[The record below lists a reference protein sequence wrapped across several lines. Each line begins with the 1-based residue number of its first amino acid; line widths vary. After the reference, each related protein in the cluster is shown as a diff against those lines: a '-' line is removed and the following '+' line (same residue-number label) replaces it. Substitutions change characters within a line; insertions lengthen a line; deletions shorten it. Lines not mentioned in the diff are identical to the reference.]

1 MTFCIN
7 AGEKDVLNDPVL
19 KRLENTS
26 QPYSISL
33 KIVFSLCHFLLSMH
47 LKTFTLRLSYLLFT
61 V

>member
-47 LKTFTLRLSYLLFT
+47 LKTFTLS
-61 V
+61 